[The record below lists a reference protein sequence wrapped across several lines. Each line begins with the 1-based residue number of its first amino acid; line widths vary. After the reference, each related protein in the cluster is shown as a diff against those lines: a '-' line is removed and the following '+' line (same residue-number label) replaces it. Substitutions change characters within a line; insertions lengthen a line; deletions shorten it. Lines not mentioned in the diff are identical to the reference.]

1 MNTGEWVLA
10 LEAVLQADS
19 TTASLPPHLRC
30 ERAARR
36 AHLAAG
42 RADWPAYDAALRV
55 VLRAWEPEVPDA
67 VRAFARRHF
76 LPVLH
81 LTGLP
86 PENRATAL
94 KRMPI
99 TLYREW
105 RELNDLMDEARDAS
119 D

>member
-1 MNTGEWVLA
+1 MNIPEWVA
-10 LEAVLQADS
+10 DLEAHAGPD
-19 TTASLPPHLRC
+19 TAESSPAPHLRC

-42 RADWPAYDAALRV
+42 RADWPVYDAALQA
-55 VLRAWEPEVPDA
+55 VLRAWEPVVADA

-81 LTGLP
+81 LTGIP
-86 PENRATAL
+86 SENRAAAL